1 MIKRSTWILLA
12 VLALFIGAYFYLKA
26 HPLQLLTSTPTPTA
40 TESSFLITKG
50 NDTLTKVVITDAQG
64 NTFQMGRDAT
74 GNWAIMVGQSP
85 TIMVGQSPTITQP
98 ELAAADQSQ
107 AEAAE
112 TQLFALSVLTT
123 LETSPSLDV
132 IGLNPPAYTI
142 SLEFSSNGQQV
153 LKVGALTPTGSGYY
167 VQVEDKIYVIS
178 QSSIEAVLELLKNPP
193 YAATPTPVPV
203 MVATATIMVAQSATI
218 TETPIPAT
226 ATQ

>member
-1 MIKRSTWILLA
+1 MVKRPTWILLFT
-12 VLALFIGAYFYLKA
+12 LALVIGAYFYLKSQ
-26 HPLQLLTSTPTPTA
+26 PLKSSAPTPTA
-40 TESSFLITKG
+40 LGTRYLIPKG
-50 NDTLTKVVITDAQG
+50 DDLVTIIHVVDAQG
-64 NTFQMGRDAT
+64 NSLQMGRDAT

-85 TIMVGQSPTITQP
+85 TITQP
-98 ELAAADQSQ
+98 KLAAADQSQ

-142 SLEFSSNGQQV
+142 SLEFSSNRQQV

-167 VQVEDKIYVIS
+167 VQLEDKIYVIS

-203 MVATATIMVAQSATI
+203 MVATATI

-226 ATQ
+226 ATP